1 MTTRLAFTLT
11 PLPGEPFALWWHTY
25 ATRLQVTTRE
35 LATALAVADPPQ
47 TEDIARIAASTGL
60 PTTQLAGLFVSDQP
74 DPPRHVLHVWTALT
88 QPASD
93 GDSDGDSDTVASR
106 IVTLLGQLR
115 DPNETAENRG
125 LAQDTLTDLTLIAL
139 HLTQNGI
146 ERLRGFTHQLPDTA
160 TLVRALELHDTTTDA
175 EPDRDGRDPL
185 AEVVGP
191 AIGHNSPA
199 VPFSWRT
206 ASPTLQTR
214 IARARDQAISPAD
227 RLRYAT
233 TLPHPKPAARSRRDP
248 AIARA
253 AKLPDQIWSAW
264 ALRLVDDD
272 GVNNPVFRASMSVAL
287 LRPHSG
293 LTLKQLAAI
302 LPTRLDATCV
312 GHQLRRLNETL
323 NGSRA
328 VRVLTELALALDEHP
343 VPIDYP
349 RRRALAATS
358 ELIDQASWQR
368 YCRDAG
374 LRPGYT
380 RRLAYARRY
389 LYELLTGGSLAYAPR
404 PYQLAK
410 GQVRVTY
417 VDFWAALPANLVHAL
432 HEHARGVL
440 TAAGITGEPTIWE
453 PPTDWVDTTDW
464 PGIDPDQTEP
474 DIVHDAMRQQWA
486 EIEGHFSPTHATAA
500 MLGISLGHLRHVLR
514 NHPVST
520 APYSAHR
527 AGTILAV
534 TVTPGGPG
542 HDHTR
547 RPHDRKPV
555 FHVDL
560 DWLCEQLRWGRSLNN
575 IATEI
580 GCSRGA
586 LSKFA
591 TAHGIAVRPRS
602 GGPTCIPTDAI
613 NCHPSQL
620 PELLR
625 TALTGPRSLGRIER
639 FLFITGQPSLNQA
652 SIALGLSQ
660 GSLTMQLHTLER
672 ICGGQ
677 LLHRPPRPQPVAT
690 PTSLGEQLCQQARE
704 YLVLET

>member
-1 MTTRLAFTLT
+1 MSTRLAFTLT

-35 LATALAVADPPQ
+35 LAASVAVADPPQ
-47 TEDIARIAASTGL
+47 PEDIARIAADTGL
-60 PTTQLAGLFVSDQP
+60 PVADVAGLFASDRP
-74 DPPRHVLHVWTALT
+74 DPPRHLLRVWTALAD
-88 QPASD
+88 PDAVPLPPRVVD
-93 GDSDGDSDTVASR
+93 LLSR
-106 IVTLLGQLR
+106 LR
-115 DPNETAENRG
+115 DPHESAESRA
-125 LAQDTLTDLTLIAL
+125 LVHDELTDITLIAL
-139 HLTQNGI
+139 HLTQTGI

-160 TLVRALELHDTTTDA
+160 TFARALELHNASTDA
-175 EPDRDGRDPL
+175 DEEDPL
-185 AEVVGP
+185 TSVVGP
-191 AIGHNSPA
+191 VIGHNAPA
-199 VPFSWRT
+199 VPFSWRA

-214 IARARDQAISPAD
+214 IARGRDRVNPPAISPAE

-233 TLPHPKPAARSRRDP
+233 ALPHPRPAARSRRDP

-253 AKLPDQIWSAW
+253 ARLPDQIWPAW
-264 ALRLVDDD
+264 ALRLVEDD
-272 GVNNPVFRASMSVAL
+272 GVNNPVFRAAMSIAL
-287 LRPHSG
+287 LRPHSR
-293 LTLKQLAAI
+293 LTLKQLAAM
-302 LPTRLDATCV
+302 LPTSLEATSV
-312 GHQLRRLNETL
+312 GHQLRRLAETP
-323 NGSRA
+323 NGTRA
-328 VRVLTELALALDEHP
+328 LRLLTELALALDEHP

-358 ELIDQASWQR
+358 DLIDQASWQR

-380 RRLAYARRY
+380 RRLDHARRY
-389 LYELLTGGSLAYAPR
+389 LYELLTGGSLAYAP
-404 PYQLAK
+404 PAYALAK
-410 GQVRVTY
+410 GAARITY
-417 VDFWAALPANLVHAL
+417 IDFWAALPANLVHAL
-432 HEHARGVL
+432 HKHARRL
-440 TAAGITGEPTIWE
+440 LDTAGITGEPLTWQ
-453 PPTDWVDTTDW
+453 PPVDWVHTTDW
-464 PGIDPDQTEP
+464 PGVDPDQTDP
-474 DIVHDAMRQQWA
+474 GIVHEAMRRQWA
-486 EIEGHFSPTHATAA
+486 QIEGHFSPTHPTAA
-500 MLGISLGHLRHVLR
+500 TLGISLGHLRHVLR
-514 NHPVST
+514 NHPVVA

-534 TVTPGGPG
+534 TSTPGGPA

-547 RPHDRKPV
+547 RPHGRKPV

-560 DWLCEQLRWGRSLNN
+560 DWLREQLAWGRSLNH

-704 YLVLET
+704 YLVLEP